1 MENSDSFSK
10 INIKLILLEIF
21 PSLEELNNNNS
32 EIITISF
39 QDKDND
45 ILYNLNDLLSS
56 KKEIDLTFSS
66 NTSNIKMFINKNDIL
81 YASGLLPLKNGDQW
95 ITFLYE
101 NKKKVN
107 SNLALSLM
115 DCIKLK
121 IQCRIIS
128 GNESLNLKEINFKK
142 KNKTVLNHK
151 KKEMTR
157 KLNLNQLT
165 QDSLNADES
174 KKNNRYNETNVKTQT
189 PNAHTTIN
197 KNSIKKIELSV
208 IKSNKLNNRKV
219 SNFNYTTVRNGN
231 LKNITF
237 PQKVQKFTD
246 KKYEDGEMLFV
257 TTEAKPKM
265 KKRGDKGELEDMH
278 LNLNLKH
285 KTNKSSQGIKMENS
299 KSSKMMKKRRSEG
312 MNNIIENLYDINN
325 EINTNKN
332 NNKKNETKNKKKKS
346 SDNMNLLKKLND
358 KNSSTKS
365 SRMNKIGV
373 KNVAQSCEIPSNN
386 NIKLINIIN
395 GNKNINIQNNENEI
409 NHDVEKI
416 QDDNIINTPND
427 LDFVEDEEIEN
438 NIFSKQL
445 EDFKLL
451 YSDEFIKSI
460 TNEYIKLE
468 FELYIEKVI
477 ELTTLYNNQI
487 EEKNFEYQILKN
499 NYYKNIFQYVEIL
512 KMFNKLNLIK
522 TKYELKKN
530 NLKEINFS
538 QMNNSINNLITNK
551 KQIKLFK
558 NNFIDEKAKREKN
571 KKELG
576 KQIIKKLIEKEKIK
590 NILERNEKFKKW
602 IKNCLKKED
611 KKKKEKI
618 NNQKNKSKKE
628 FSTNNKKL
636 NTHQDKSTKN
646 KTNKISNQDKLK
658 NKKKK

>member
-1 MENSDSFSK
+1 
-10 INIKLILLEIF
+10 
-21 PSLEELNNNNS
+21 
-32 EIITISF
+32 
-39 QDKDND
+39 
-45 ILYNLNDLLSS
+45 
-56 KKEIDLTFSS
+56 
-66 NTSNIKMFINKNDIL
+66 
-81 YASGLLPLKNGDQW
+81 
-95 ITFLYE
+95 
-101 NKKKVN
+101 
-107 SNLALSLM
+107 
-115 DCIKLK
+115 
-121 IQCRIIS
+121 
-128 GNESLNLKEINFKK
+128 
-142 KNKTVLNHK
+142 
-151 KKEMTR
+151 
-157 KLNLNQLT
+157 
-165 QDSLNADES
+165 
-174 KKNNRYNETNVKTQT
+174 
-189 PNAHTTIN
+189 
-197 KNSIKKIELSV
+197 
-208 IKSNKLNNRKV
+208 
-219 SNFNYTTVRNGN
+219 
-231 LKNITF
+231 
-237 PQKVQKFTD
+237 
-246 KKYEDGEMLFV
+246 
-257 TTEAKPKM
+257 
-265 KKRGDKGELEDMH
+265 
-278 LNLNLKH
+278 
-285 KTNKSSQGIKMENS
+285 
-299 KSSKMMKKRRSEG
+299 
-312 MNNIIENLYDINN
+312 
-325 EINTNKN
+325 
-332 NNKKNETKNKKKKS
+332 
-346 SDNMNLLKKLND
+346 MNLLKKLND